1 MAIGRGAVESMR
13 VFVTGHLGYIGSHL
27 VDVLRA
33 AGHRVTGCDLGLFK
47 GCEWEPLAQP
57 NAEMVKDIAA
67 ITERDLDGHDAI
79 CHLAAISNDP
89 MGELNSE
96 ITLTV
101 NRDKSLELAR
111 KAKAVGVGRFLFAG
125 SCSVYGAGDKRDLKT
140 APIQITRET
149 QGAPRAHHAGQH
161 DEHAGERDGDE
172 IKMPGHMTRE
182 AERGKQWRD

>member
-13 VFVTGHLGYIGSHL
+13 VLVTGHLGYIGSHL

-125 SCSVYGAGDKRDLKT
+125 SCSVYGAGDKLDLCHLRLHVI
-140 APIQITRET
+140 A
-149 QGAPRAHHAGQH
+149 QGSMRKCP
-161 DEHAGERDGDE
+161 
-172 IKMPGHMTRE
+172 
-182 AERGKQWRD
+182 